1 MSPNRIVSL
10 HMADSRLLLK
20 GGKVWDGTH
29 QPTISSLLIEGSRI
43 LSTGTDDQLSA
54 RVGPETQI
62 IDLKGRRV
70 IPGLIDS
77 HIHMVRAGLRWSE
90 IVRWNEV
97 QSLGDAL
104 ELIRD
109 AASTRPSGQWIAV
122 LGGWHPGQFAEGR
135 SPTKAE
141 LDDAGEG
148 HPVYVQRS
156 YVEGHLNT
164 SALAAVTFSE
174 GAVVDHA
181 TGHVVGQLALGACNA
196 QLGMPDLETQISGTR
211 EMIDEFHRLGLTG
224 AIDTAGF
231 GMTPELYEA
240 SSQVQKSGGHPFRHR
255 MLVGPGS
262 PGNEIDQI
270 ERWSTILDASSDDG
284 SEDDFFRYLGFGE
297 VFLFG
302 AHDMEGLVPKDITGQ
317 IDGLAAI
324 FEQIARADWPIHV
337 HAILDESVS
346 ATLDAWDQVVGQ
358 GVAPVT
364 GSAIAHAEGVS
375 ERDLERIR
383 SLGLG
388 LTIQNGM
395 AFRGQDSVPSWGAER
410 VSQSPPLRTIL
421 EFGIPVAA
429 GTDGSVASSYNP
441 WVSLAWM
448 VNGAPVHSGPWLDAS
463 QLLTRDEALTLYT
476 SGSAWFSGEDADR
489 GILSPGSLADIAVL
503 SDDFLTTGEDRLSS
517 ITSDLTIVDG
527 KVVFAAPDLLA
538 L

>member
-1 MSPNRIVSL
+1 MV
-10 HMADSRLLLK
+10 DSRLLLK

-29 QPTISSLLIEGSRI
+29 QPAISSLLIEGNRI

-77 HIHMVRAGLRWSE
+77 HIHMVRAGLRWSQ
-90 IVRWNEV
+90 IVRWNEI
-97 QSLGDAL
+97 QSLGNAL

-109 AASTRPSGQWIAV
+109 AAAKSSAADFAGAGQWVAV

-164 SALAAVTFSE
+164 SALAAVTFPE

-181 TGHVVGQLALGACNA
+181 TGHVVGQPALGVCNA
-196 QLGMPDLETQISGTR
+196 QLGLPDLETQISGTR
-211 EMIDEFHRLGLTG
+211 EMISELHRLGLTG
-224 AIDTAGF
+224 AIDAAGF

-240 SSQVQKSGGHPFRHR
+240 SSHVQKSGGHPFRHR

-262 PGNEIDQI
+262 PGNEIDEI
-270 ERWSTILDASSDDG
+270 ERWSTILDAGSDDG

-317 IDGLAAI
+317 IDGLAVI
-324 FEQIARADWPIHV
+324 FERIARSDWPIHV

-346 ATLDAWDQVVGQ
+346 ATLDAWDQVVRQ
-358 GVAPVT
+358 GVTPIA
-364 GSAIAHAEGVS
+364 GSAITHGEGVS
-375 ERDLERIR
+375 ERDLERIL

-395 AFRGQDSVPSWGAER
+395 AFRGEDSVPFWGADR
-410 VSQSPPLRTIL
+410 VAQSPPLRTIL
-421 EFGIPVAA
+421 EYGIPIAA

-448 VNGAPVHSGPWLDAS
+448 VNGAPVHSGPGLDAS
-463 QLLTRDEALTLYT
+463 QLLSRDEALTLYT
-476 SGSAWFSGEDADR
+476 SGSAWFSGESDDR
-489 GILSPGSLADIAVL
+489 GNLSPGSLADIAVL

-527 KVVFAAPDLLA
+527 EVVFAAPDLLA